1 MMGSERWIQMGSDW
15 FRRVQIGCDGLR
27 WVEMGLD
34 RLRWVLTSLK
44 DRRTERPLTL
54 AMPSSRRE
62 RETMMKSKMF
72 QPSCNQIID
81 NHVNE

>member
-1 MMGSERWIQMGSDW
+1 MMMGSERWIQMGSDR
-15 FRRVQIGCDGLR
+15 FRLVQIVCDGLR

-34 RLRWVLTSLK
+34 RVLTSLK

-81 NHVNE
+81 NHVNK